1 MCNVLCYVPAKLIA
15 SGEIVTPQFLATM
28 ATISISLLTFRSVRS
43 KVFFAD
49 EMIFL
54 SCLLFA
60 CASANVNAFHFY
72 EEKDDFEDPNLFDTR
87 KVKRMYEI

>member
-1 MCNVLCYVPAKLIA
+1 
-15 SGEIVTPQFLATM
+15 
-28 ATISISLLTFRSVRS
+28 
-43 KVFFAD
+43 
-49 EMIFL
+49 MIFL

-60 CASANVNAFHFY
+60 CASASVNAFHFV

>member
-1 MCNVLCYVPAKLIA
+1 
-15 SGEIVTPQFLATM
+15 
-28 ATISISLLTFRSVRS
+28 
-43 KVFFAD
+43 
-49 EMIFL
+49 MIFL

-60 CASANVNAFHFY
+60 CASANVNAFHFV